1 MRRWFYVIT
10 SGMLAAVFVMGGCGA
25 AQDPAGISAGS
36 STDAKSMKSVHASST
51 DSRQA
56 LSASSAETLTASSS
70 CSASSTGGSE
80 KDPSAV
86 RDPSAVYDP
95 VSGQSANPAAVS
107 DLQLVCET
115 TFNGVWDGDVTWVDA
130 SYQQLSFD
138 ETDYSG
144 PLTGTDDLSSE
155 AKSLLSRA
163 ADTLNRDVAAKAD
176 SAVEDLRVMAQ
187 SEDEE
192 PAPEGSDPYYH
203 NYEKLYVQRADA
215 SVLSVLSLTDVYSH
229 GAHGSVIL
237 RGCNYDPATGNELK
251 IDDVFTDK
259 NALPDI
265 IAFALTDQYPD
276 LILFSATDSRDT
288 ASLIR
293 EIMNNTDSYGGLQFT
308 LDPKGVTFW
317 FSAGDITAYAS
328 GAQTPSVRYA
338 DLSGIIDPSFVPET
352 DDSYAVAVPE
362 YVPMTITDD
371 SGRGFSSFQVESDPA
386 TTEEGYDAGARNI
399 TISVNGQS
407 RTFELPGHY
416 APDYYLITRGER
428 RFLLI
433 NTHQEDDWETVHLY
447 ELPSASSDGVAPHM
461 VWTPDDTDS
470 VNDTGSTNHESS
482 TYPSSTDTA
491 AHDSSDD
498 GGMTAEYSCG
508 LYYHVLLNPDRF
520 FLSTRSQLLGTTVC
534 ANLFRLDDDGN
545 PVAGS
550 AWYTAAPVSE
560 NDIVLRET
568 RTLDT
573 ASDRSGSP
581 ENLTFRQA
589 EIPGGTVLQY
599 YRTNMTDS
607 VDFLT
612 PDNRIVRIRVD
623 NSGAYPQTVNGID
636 AENMF
641 TGIAYSG

>member
-1 MRRWFYVIT
+1 
-10 SGMLAAVFVMGGCGA
+10 
-25 AQDPAGISAGS
+25 
-36 STDAKSMKSVHASST
+36 
-51 DSRQA
+51 
-56 LSASSAETLTASSS
+56 
-70 CSASSTGGSE
+70 
-80 KDPSAV
+80 
-86 RDPSAVYDP
+86 
-95 VSGQSANPAAVS
+95 
-107 DLQLVCET
+107 
-115 TFNGVWDGDVTWVDA
+115 
-130 SYQQLSFD
+130 
-138 ETDYSG
+138 
-144 PLTGTDDLSSE
+144 
-155 AKSLLSRA
+155 
-163 ADTLNRDVAAKAD
+163 
-176 SAVEDLRVMAQ
+176 MAQ
-187 SEDEE
+187 SEYEE

-362 YVPMTITDD
+362 YVPMSITDD

-399 TISVNGQS
+399 TVLVNGQS

-482 TYPSSTDTA
+482 TYPSSTDTS

-520 FLSTRSQLLGTTVC
+520 LLSTRSQLLGTTAC

-550 AWYTAAPVSE
+550 AWYTASPISE
-560 NDIVLRET
+560 DDIILRET

-599 YRTNMTDS
+599 YRTNLTDS

-623 NSGAYPQTVNGID
+623 NSDAYPQTVNGID